1 MRRWLPALAVPVAL
15 AAGVSA
21 VPPVEQQGKPAAVSA
36 DADAAASRAQVEGGL
51 KATTWAAEPLLAN
64 PVSFSFDGRG
74 RCYVAETG
82 RLHDGVPDTRG
93 FMHWLDDDIGSR
105 SVADR
110 LALYK
115 KHKYPAYEKFGETVR
130 MVWDGAGAGK
140 ATESKVFAGPFN
152 QPADGVI
159 AGVLAHGSDVFVGC
173 IPTLSKF
180 DQAGKQT
187 VLSTGYGIRNQFIG
201 HDLHG
206 LVMGPDGKLY
216 FSVGDRGLNVSPT
229 VQNLDSGAVLRC
241 DPDGKNLELF
251 HTGLRNPQELA
262 FDDLGNLFTY
272 DNNSDSGDK
281 ARWVQ
286 VVEGGDSGWRC
297 GYQYGTLM
305 HHAGVPQG
313 NRGPWNTEKIWHVPG
328 PDGAPPA
335 YVVPPLAHFG
345 NGPSGLCFYPG
356 VGLGERYK
364 GHFFACDF
372 TATPASSVIW
382 SLAVKPKGAS
392 FEVVDRH
399 EFVRNMVP
407 TDCTF
412 GPDGA
417 FYWLDWTGG
426 WNKPE
431 KGRIFRVAD
440 EAALTNPAVA
450 EAKQMLAEGFGKKSA
465 DELAKLLGHP
475 HRGVRQGAQFE
486 LGKRPEAVA
495 MFEQVLKESKDR
507 TPRLHAVWG
516 LGQVR
521 GIDQLAHAARDADA
535 ELRRNVA
542 RLLGRSARS
551 SAVLR
556 ELMTDPEPAVRA
568 TAAVAYGQSVVQ
580 PTGREFEPIFPQS
593 EQFGYAP
600 LFDLLKTNADADA
613 YIRQAAVEGLVRA
626 TKNPDDLFNAWK
638 LSKQDSPAVRM
649 GVVLALR
656 KLQGKRLADFL
667 TDPESQIVAEAA
679 RAVYDADV
687 PAALP
692 ALAKLADTTTPEP
705 VAYRA
710 LAANFRL
717 GGAENA
723 ARVAAF
729 AARSGELPHL
739 REAALKLLA
748 DWTQPKRLD
757 PITGLRQNL
766 PDRPA
771 TEAAS
776 ALTGVLPKLFA
787 GPDVVRK
794 VAVAVTTKLGVAE
807 VGPLLAGLVADEQQP
822 DATRADALVALQEL
836 KAKELPAAVDVAL
849 KSQAVRLKAAG
860 RVTKAAGDP
869 AALATVATDGTVAE
883 RQLALH
889 ALATLPE
896 AKVADEELAKLLD
909 GYADLPAE
917 LRLDLLEAAQAR
929 AKGFAPLR
937 DKLKAIDQAARAA
950 EAKDPLSRHRE
961 ALAGGDADKG
971 REQYLNNAAVYCQR
985 CHQVGGQGGE
995 VGPKL
1000 DGIGTKH
1007 PREYLLES
1015 ITHPN
1020 AKIAE
1025 GYQSVILTLADGRSV
1040 SGVLRSKSAKE
1051 YTLVTIDNKVLT
1063 VPRDDVD
1070 GEKPD
1075 QSAMPADLVK
1085 KLSKRELR
1093 DLVEFLASLK
1103 EGGK

>member
-1 MRRWLPALAVPVAL
+1 M
-15 AAGVSA
+15 
-21 VPPVEQQGKPAAVSA
+21 EQQGKPAAVSA
-36 DADAAASRAQVEGGL
+36 DADAAAARAQVEGGL
-51 KATTWAAEPLLAN
+51 KATTWAAEPLLKN
-64 PVSFSFDGRG
+64 PVAFSFDGQG

-110 LALYK
+110 LALFQ

-130 MVWDGAGAGK
+130 MVWDGTGKGK
-140 ATESKVFAGPFN
+140 ATESKLFAGPFN

-159 AGVLAHGSDVFVGC
+159 AGVLAHGADVFVGC

-180 DQAGKQT
+180 DAAGKQT
-187 VLSTGYGIRNQFIG
+187 VLSSGYGIRNQFIG

-216 FSVGDRGLNVSPT
+216 FSIGDRGLNVSPT

-241 DPDGKNLELF
+241 DPDGNNLELV

-305 HHAGVPQG
+305 HYAGVPQG

-328 PDGAPPA
+328 PDGSPPA

-345 NGPSGLCFYPG
+345 NGPSGLTAYPG
-356 VGLGERYK
+356 VGLSDRYK

-372 TATPASSVIW
+372 TSSPSNSVIW

-407 TDCTF
+407 TDCEF

-440 EAALTNPAVA
+440 EAALKHQAAA

-465 DELAKLLGHP
+465 DELARLLGHP
-475 HRGVRQGAQFE
+475 HRGVRQGVQFE
-486 LGKRPEAVA
+486 LAKRPEAVA
-495 MFEQVLKESKDR
+495 TFEKVLRESKER

-516 LGQVR
+516 LSRPPVAA
-521 GIDQLAHAARDADA
+521 QLAVFAADPDA
-535 ELRRNVA
+535 EVRLNVA
-542 RLLGRSARS
+542 RGLRVAQLTAGGPLFRDDAKLRAKTSPVVATGTLLADPDAR
-551 SAVLR
+551 
-556 ELMTDPEPAVRA
+556 VRA
-568 TAAVAYGQSVVQ
+568 AAAVSYGALMSADLDRAAYINPGSEVVA
-580 PTGREFEPIFPQS
+580 
-593 EQFGYAP
+593 YAP
-600 LFDLLKTNADADA
+600 LLDLLRSNADADP

-638 LSKQDSPAVRM
+638 LYKQDAPAVRL

-656 KLQGKRLADFL
+656 KLQGKHLADFL
-667 TDPESQIVAEAA
+667 TDAEPQIVAEAA

-748 DWTQPKRLD
+748 DWTKPKRLD

-766 PDRPA
+766 PERPA
-771 TEAAS
+771 S
-776 ALTGVLPKLFA
+776 RG
-787 GPDVVRK
+787 G
-794 VAVAVTTKLGVAE
+794 
-807 VGPLLAGLVADEQQP
+807 VGPHRGAAQAVRRAGRGPQGHRGVVAAKLEAWPGSGRCPGSGLVADDKTTGRQP
-822 DATRADALVALQEL
+822 GRGPGRPPRPEVRP
-836 KAKELPAAVDVAL
+836 ELPAAVEVAA
-849 KSQAVRLKAAG
+849 KSSAPRLRAAAAVDRVRDNPPERGRRCCSTRPARCRQAADDPRCSWVRHAATRRPG
-860 RVTKAAGDP
+860 RRGP
-869 AALATVATDGTVAE
+869 
-883 RQLALH
+883 RQA
-889 ALATLPE
+889 
-896 AKVADEELAKLLD
+896 LLD
-909 GYADLPAE
+909 GYAG
-917 LRLDLLEAAQAR
+917 AA
-929 AKGFAPLR
+929 G
-937 DKLKAIDQAARAA
+937 RAA
-950 EAKDPLSRHRE
+950 
-961 ALAGGDADKG
+961 AG
-971 REQYLNNAAVYCQR
+971 R
-985 CHQVGGQGGE
+985 C
-995 VGPKL
+995 
-1000 DGIGTKH
+1000 
-1007 PREYLLES
+1007 
-1015 ITHPN
+1015 
-1020 AKIAE
+1020 
-1025 GYQSVILTLADGRSV
+1025 
-1040 SGVLRSKSAKE
+1040 
-1051 YTLVTIDNKVLT
+1051 
-1063 VPRDDVD
+1063 
-1070 GEKPD
+1070 
-1075 QSAMPADLVK
+1075 
-1085 KLSKRELR
+1085 
-1093 DLVEFLASLK
+1093 
-1103 EGGK
+1103 